1 MPGPRIY
8 TEAWERLKVA
18 AKEMEA
24 REAAET
30 PSVARSPEEKKQ
42 RKAPRLSV
50 IALAVLALVTIA
62 AAGLWIDSQAQL
74 MSATRDV
81 TDYKTRL
88 VLLQEKIQK
97 MEEERQRLE
106 DENGTLSVQ
115 YEKRAAEFARLEDE
129 LNALRTQKE
138 KSKPNARQNLPLAD
152 IPTITSHGAL
162 RAPEQPSPSTQTPEK
177 SNNAPKLAKPQQQDV
192 KVYKIE

>member
-24 REAAET
+24 KEAGEAQPLPRLT
-30 PSVARSPEEKKQ
+30 EEKKQ
-42 RKAPRLSV
+42 RKAPRLTV
-50 IALAVLALVTIA
+50 IALAVLALVTIVA
-62 AAGLWIDSQAQL
+62 ASLWIDSQVQL

-81 TDYKTRL
+81 TDFKTRL

-106 DENGTLSVQ
+106 DENGTLSMQ
-115 YEKRAAEFARLEDE
+115 YEKRAAELAQVEDE

-138 KSKPNARQNLPLAD
+138 KSRPNARQNLPLAD
-152 IPTITSHGAL
+152 IPTVTSHGAL
-162 RAPEQPSPSTQTPEK
+162 HAPDQPSPSTQTPDS
-177 SNNAPKLAKPQQQDV
+177 SNSAPKLAKPAQQDV
-192 KVYKIE
+192 KVYKID